1 MFINEEL
8 STMMDSSSTI
18 NSQSQIIAEW
28 NLNSFENIKKIGN
41 YRYRPTIA
49 SPTEANFGVVA
60 SVYDN
65 LDALGAYTNATD
77 SDIVTDG
84 GYNENQVPEVFLSQD
99 KKKQMLYSL
108 EDCFLKNRPR
118 SGINKI
124 LYFEGKK
131 INTFSKNMF
140 QRPRYYASAT
150 DDKFKYWTS
159 YRKEV
164 DTTQKKFFVSN
175 IKLST
180 TTVSSVEYVTAR
192 YTTSVAHG
200 LKVGDQVTIKD
211 SSSKL
216 FKFLP
221 KTYTVKTVPST
232 TAFTVSETATVYGE
246 VSALINNSQMSADI
260 IGNNGLNV
268 TVTGN
273 EVTDVTV
280 FISSQAA
287 EYGVS
292 SLATVG
298 GNTANYISDAAPF
311 IVYQNALPTN
321 RIVIKTQTNV
331 GKVSSGEFNNG
342 VNAYNDPFY
351 GDANK
356 TVPDNWKVQYLDSEN
371 NWTDLQGEA
380 GSLQLDET
388 AFGAD
393 GYLELSYGLVVPSEY
408 SDIFIF
414 AGEFASEAALP
425 DLAPEGYAYLV
436 HSGTDKGMFHIYVGS
451 EWLTFE
457 PVYAWQNAGETVT
470 RLTNY
475 VTDMVSPSSF
485 IENSNTVYRELQNI
499 YGLRIVATSMN
510 VLGCTFDLIELSP
523 RLLVDL
529 TEKTM
534 SVQINKGSSNIGAT
548 GILVSGLVV
557 SNGTLEIFDYDNA
570 FSEYNTDSVLAI
582 KDSQGNVKYNV
593 ASKNMQIKVY
603 DVLYTENGMGYHIPV
618 KTLYSDGFPKL
629 DSKERRVSIDLRDTF
644 SFFESMTATE
654 ILFSNASLSFIVASL
669 MDSIGFTNYIF
680 KRVEDKDEPIIP
692 YFFVRPNL
700 TVAQVLEELAIST
713 QTAVF
718 FDEYNNLV
726 LMSKEYMMP
735 DAGDRGTDYVFRG
748 SKDSGTSSDGIIK
761 NAHTGSTVA
770 NIVEIASKDDEIYN
784 DGKIVYSTRS
794 IMKQYSSLA
803 QAEVRDSEKTWK
815 YQNVLLWEVAP
826 EQTLKPINDENGNAS
841 GYTLSAIPL
850 KSQLTATE
858 PTAEVFVVTEAVI
871 DALSKDLTF
880 TSLNTLVPGDIVT
893 VTNFTD
899 NAFNVEN
906 ARVKSATSTTFTVD
920 SRYNGTLSVDL
931 NGVIQSGK
939 TSNAIHIKDNIIDFG
954 ESAQWAS
961 RYKGYFYANGEI
973 IRYDAIE
980 YSVSGIGLVW
990 IGSGTEYKNYFSKM
1004 SFAGTIYAT
1013 GRVRIYVE
1021 PKYENGTI
1029 KAGQVAKHG
1038 RGQFNTQIV
1047 SHQAE
1052 LSSHWLDV
1060 ANKGACK
1067 MYSSYLFNL
1076 STSIPVTAKTGQAG
1090 IVDSKYHPATTSVIK
1105 NVLSRKDISE
1115 KELFQ
1120 NKVLD
1125 GTIQSSALVM
1135 TGPSDNTI
1143 DHISYVHK
1151 PLDGRYNHFGTRM
1164 RIIGTP
1170 ATSSG
1175 GSQTPV
1181 GTLTYVTTNA
1191 TSTGSQVSVTGSS
1204 AGIAVMNDKTT
1215 NIGYYMELVAL
1226 TDASLASYSNTNQ
1239 KIYNVFFYKIER
1251 GVYDETDNMP
1261 TGTDAFPIPLWA
1273 GQTSINV
1280 DDGNFAGQ
1288 FKKSTDELPTVY
1300 DVAVEYTEQSDGSL
1314 QFYLFLNN
1322 KVIANVVDTSPIP
1335 NRPNSA
1341 SLFVRGKTKAMFE
1354 NIYALSIKNTSDSKQ
1369 VLDAPIQSVFNYD
1382 RERGTDALFKYGISG
1397 IIKDTYLSGITASGD
1412 TKYNLYFDEFGTI
1425 MREVVYMD
1433 VKYDKA
1439 YPALYAKMM
1448 PTFSAYQN
1456 YVISGFT
1463 ANPYGA
1469 KFLIF
1474 NATDSVLD
1482 LNLEKG
1488 SSYLRIGGVSFT
1500 SQSENNLTVDDYFAK
1515 YANMAEQEI
1524 DSTGG
1529 LSASK
1534 NAVDYASIKNSRLVY
1549 GKKEFTLNGTY
1560 LQNKDAAEEMMSWM
1574 ISKMMKPRKLIG
1586 IKAFSN
1592 PMLQLGDIVT
1602 IDYTDADGNNVIANN
1617 SERFVVYHI
1626 DYRRSVD
1633 GPQMSVYLSEVV

>member
-1 MFINEEL
+1 MFVNEEL
-8 STMMDSSSTI
+8 STMMDSDSTI

-28 NLNSFENIKKIGN
+28 NLNSFDNIKKIGN
-41 YRYRPTIA
+41 YRYRPTVS
-49 SPTEANFGVVA
+49 SPTTENFGVITA
-60 SVYDN
+60 SYDN
-65 LDALGAYTNATD
+65 LDSLGAYTNATD
-77 SDIVTDG
+77 SDIVVDG
-84 GYNENQVPEVFLSQD
+84 GYNENQIPQVFLSQD
-99 KKKQMLYSL
+99 KKKSMLYSL

-131 INTFSKNMF
+131 VNTFSKNMF

-164 DTTQKKFFVSN
+164 DVLQKKFFISN

-180 TTVSSVEYVTAR
+180 TTTSGVEYVTAR
-192 YTTSVAHG
+192 YTTSLAHG
-200 LKVGDQVTIKD
+200 LKVGDEVTIKD
-211 SSSKL
+211 SSTKL

-221 KTYTVKTVPST
+221 KTYIVKAVPT
-232 TAFTVSETATVYGE
+232 TTTFTASETSVVYQE
-246 VSALINNSQMSADI
+246 VSDLVNNSQMSADI

-273 EVTDVTV
+273 EITDVTAFV
-280 FISSQAA
+280 NSQTA
-287 EYGVS
+287 EYGIS
-292 SLATVG
+292 SSATVS

-331 GKVSSGEFNNG
+331 GKVSSGQFNDG
-342 VNAYNDPFY
+342 VSNYNDPFY

-356 TVPDNWKVQYLDSEN
+356 TVPDNWKVQYLDSAN
-371 NWTDLQGEA
+371 NWTDLQGSA

-388 AFGAD
+388 SFGAD
-393 GYLELSYGLVVPSEY
+393 GYLELSYGLIVPEEY
-408 SDIFIF
+408 TDSFIF

-425 DLAPEGYAYLV
+425 EAAPEGYAYLV
-436 HSGTDKGMFHIYVGS
+436 HSGTAKGTFHIYIGS
-451 EWLTFE
+451 GWLTFE
-457 PVYAWQNAGETVT
+457 PVYGWQNAGEEVT

-475 VTDMVSPSSF
+475 VTDMVDPESF
-485 IENSNTVYRELQNI
+485 IVSGNTVYREMQNI
-499 YGLRIVATSMN
+499 YGLRVVVTSMN
-510 VLGCTFDLIELSP
+510 VQNCTFDLIELSP
-523 RLLVDL
+523 RLVVDL
-529 TEKTM
+529 TEKVM
-534 SVQINKGSSNIGAT
+534 SVQINKGSSNIGST

-570 FSEYNTDSVLAI
+570 FSEYNADSVLAI
-582 KDSQGNVKYNV
+582 KNSQGNVEYNV
-593 ASKNMQIKVY
+593 ASKNMQVKVY
-603 DVLYTENGMGYHIPV
+603 DIIYTDNGMGHHIPI
-618 KTLYSDGFPKL
+618 KTMYSDGFPNS
-629 DSKERRVSIDLRDTF
+629 DSKDRRVSIQLRDSF
-644 SFFESMTATE
+644 SFFESVTATE

-680 KRVEDKDEPIIP
+680 KRVDSKDEPIIP

-700 TVAQVLEELAIST
+700 TVAQVLEELSIST

-735 DAGDRGTDYVFRG
+735 DAGDRPIDYTFRG
-748 SKDSGTSSDGIIK
+748 SKDSGVSSDGIIR
-761 NAHTGSTVA
+761 NERLGSTLA
-770 NIVEIASKDDEIYN
+770 NIIEVASKDDEIYN
-784 DGKIVYSTRS
+784 DGKIVYSTRNV
-794 IMKQYSSLA
+794 MRQYSSIA

-815 YQNVLLWEVAP
+815 YQNVLLWEIAP
-826 EQTLKPINDENGNAS
+826 EQTLKPINDENGNAG

-850 KSQLTATE
+850 KSELTNVE
-858 PTAEVFVVTEAVI
+858 PTAVVSVVTAAVLEYSSRNI
-871 DALSKDLTF
+871 VF
-880 TSLNTLVPGDIVT
+880 TSSNGFVAGDTVT

-899 NAFNVEN
+899 NLFNVEN
-906 ARVKSATSTTFTVD
+906 VRVKSATSTTFTVD
-920 SRYNGTLSVDL
+920 SRYVGALTANITGS
-931 NGVIQSGK
+931 IQDGK
-939 TSNAIHIKDNIIDFG
+939 TSNVIQIKDNVIDFG

-973 IRYDAIE
+973 LRYDAIE

-990 IGSGTEYKNYFSKM
+990 IGSPTEYKNYFSRM

-1013 GRVRIYVE
+1013 GRVRIYTE

-1029 KAGQVAKHG
+1029 KAGAVAKHG
-1038 RGQFNTQIV
+1038 RGQFNTPIV
-1047 SHQAE
+1047 SHSPE
-1052 LSSHWLDV
+1052 LSSHWLDA

-1067 MYSSYLFNL
+1067 MYSSYLFNV
-1076 STSIPVTAKTGQAG
+1076 STSIPVTSRTGQAG
-1090 IVDSKYHPATTSVIK
+1090 VVESKYHPATTSVIK

-1115 KELFQ
+1115 KELFE
-1120 NKVLD
+1120 NKVID

-1135 TGPSDNTI
+1135 TGPSENTI

-1151 PLDGRYNHFGTRM
+1151 PLDNRYNHFGTRM

-1170 ATSSG
+1170 STSSG

-1181 GTLTYVTTNA
+1181 GTLTYLTTNA

-1215 NIGYYMELVAL
+1215 NMGYYMELVAL
-1226 TDASLASYSNTNQ
+1226 TDASLASYSNTSQ

-1251 GVYDETDNMP
+1251 GVHDETDNMP

-1273 GQTSINV
+1273 GQTSVNV

-1288 FKKSTDELPTVY
+1288 FKKSTEDLPTVY
-1300 DVAVEYTEQSDGSL
+1300 DIAVEYTEQSDGSL

-1322 KVIANVVDTSPIP
+1322 KVIANVVDTNPIK
-1335 NRPNSA
+1335 NRPNST

-1354 NIYALSIKNTSDSKQ
+1354 NIYALSVKNTSDSKQ
-1369 VLDAPIQSVFNYD
+1369 VLDAPIQSVFGYD
-1382 RERGTDALFKYGISG
+1382 KERGTDALFKYGISG
-1397 IIKDTYLSGITASGD
+1397 VIKDTYLSGITASGD

-1425 MREVVYMD
+1425 MREVIYMD

-1439 YPALYAKMM
+1439 YPALYAKML

-1488 SSYLRIGGVSFT
+1488 SSYLRIGGVAFT
-1500 SQSENNLTVDDYFAK
+1500 TQSDNNLTVDDYFAK

-1524 DSTGG
+1524 DSSGG

-1534 NAVDYASIKNSRLVY
+1534 SAVDYASLKNSRLVY

-1560 LQNKDAAEEMMSWM
+1560 LQSKDAAEEMMSWM

-1586 IKAFSN
+1586 VKSFSN

-1602 IDYTDADGNNVIANN
+1602 IDYTDVDGNDVVAKT
-1617 SERFVVYHI
+1617 SDRFVVYHI
-1626 DYRRSVD
+1626 DYKRTVD
-1633 GPQMSVYLSEVV
+1633 GPQMSVYMSEVI